1 MEWFIVLALVIFG
14 LGMILVEII
23 FVPGTTFVGITGIIS
38 AIIGVYLSFV
48 YFGPTVGAWFL
59 IISSLMFATSLYF
72 GFRGQT
78 WDRFSLKDSIQSK
91 FNENLTVDLQ
101 VAQQGMTIS
110 SLRPVGKAEFDSKTY
125 EVKSHG
131 DYIDSG
137 TKVEII
143 KIDGNNIFV
152 QPIN

>member
-1 MEWFIVLALVIFG
+1 MEWFIVMALVIFG

-48 YFGPTVGAWFL
+48 YFGATVGWWFL
-59 IISSLMFATSLYF
+59 ILSSLAFAASLYF

-78 WDRFSLKDSIQSK
+78 WDRFSLKDSIKSR
-91 FNENLTVDLQ
+91 FNENLTIDLQ
-101 VAQQGMTIS
+101 VAQQGITIS
-110 SLRPVGKAEFDSKTY
+110 SLRPVGKAEFENRTY

-137 TKVEII
+137 TRVEII